1 MLPPHLPNARKARTA
16 PVLVRS
22 SREKL
27 AAIESLASLLAKK
40 APARELRVLGRKA
53 PRAAKP
59 ALKVLKVT
67 SGDGAAC

>member
-16 PVLVRS
+16 PTPVRS

-27 AAIESLASLLAKK
+27 AVIESLAILLAKK

-59 ALKVLKVT
+59 VLKVLKSST
-67 SGDGAAC
+67 GDGAAC